1 MAKKPIKVTE
11 VVLRD
16 AHQSLLATRM
26 TMDEMRP
33 ILPEMDKIN
42 YFSVE
47 ETAAGAAPVAA
58 AAPAAPAAPKAAPA
72 PAAAPKAAAGAAGA
86 VSVKAPMPGNI
97 LDVKVSAGASVKAG
111 DVLVIL
117 EAMKME
123 NEILAPQD
131 GTVASVNVNKGDT
144 VNSGDVLVSMN

>member
-1 MAKKPIKVTE
+1 MKYYNITVNGVAYSV
-11 VVLRD
+11 
-16 AHQSLLATRM
+16 
-26 TMDEMRP
+26 
-33 ILPEMDKIN
+33 
-42 YFSVE
+42 SVE
-47 ETAAGAAPVAA
+47 ETAAGAAPV
-58 AAPAAPAAPKAAPA
+58 APAAPKAAPA

-86 VSVKAPMPGNI
+86 VAVKAPMPGNI
-97 LDVKVSAGASVKAG
+97 LDVKVAAGASVKAG

-123 NEILAPQD
+123 NEIVAPQD

>member
-1 MAKKPIKVTE
+1 MKYYNITVNGVAYSV
-11 VVLRD
+11 
-16 AHQSLLATRM
+16 
-26 TMDEMRP
+26 
-33 ILPEMDKIN
+33 
-42 YFSVE
+42 SVE
-47 ETAAGAAPVAA
+47 ETAAGVAPVAA
-58 AAPAAPAAPKAAPA
+58 AAPAAP
-72 PAAAPKAAAGAAGA
+72 AAPKAAAGAAGA